1 MAEILKVC
9 PFCGGYPAI
18 YGVVGEHSGLV
29 WKVRNLPEDF
39 ATREEA
45 HVAWNKKVQQDE
57 D

>member
-45 HVAWNKKVQQDE
+45 HIAWNRKVEDE